1 MQYLTDNT
9 DTDKTLGNIYF
20 MTLAA
25 AARAYQLRRG
35 HAAKVQPEKNHLTTA
50 LKELHDGKLGLG
62 ILLVE
67 GKTKKKEKVS

>member
-1 MQYLTDNT
+1 MQYLTDNENPEIT
-9 DTDKTLGNIYF
+9 QGNIYF

-35 HAAKVQPEKNHLTTA
+35 HAAKVAAEANHLTTA
-50 LKELHDGKLGLG
+50 LKELHTGKLGLG

-67 GKTKKKEKVS
+67 GPTKKKEKVF